1 MTRLTP
7 VEPANATGHVKQLF
21 DGPLAGKHLNIFKG
35 MAAAPA
41 LLDGYLAFSGAL
53 AKGTLSLK
61 ERETVQLAIG
71 AANSCDYC
79 QAAHT
84 AIGKGG
90 GLTEAQTV
98 AARRGSGTGDPKLD
112 AVAKFA
118 LSLHEKRGNVS
129 DADVQAF
136 RSAGYGDAAI
146 GEVIAN
152 YALATLTNYFNHL
165 NETPVDFPTPPA
177 L

>member
-7 VEPANATGHVKQLF
+7 VEPAQATGRAKEIF
-21 DGPLAGKHLNIFKG
+21 DGPLAGKHFNIFKG
-35 MAAAPA
+35 MAASPA

-53 AKGTLSLK
+53 AKGKLSLK

-90 GLTEAQTV
+90 GLTDAQTV
-98 AARRGSGTGDPKLD
+98 AARRGSGTGDPKLE
-112 AVAKFA
+112 ALTKFA
-118 LSLHEKRGNVS
+118 LAMHEKRGNIS
-129 DADVQAF
+129 DADVKAF
-136 RSAGYGDAAI
+136 RDAGYGDEAI
-146 GEVIAN
+146 GEVVAN

-165 NETPVDFPTPPA
+165 NQTPVDFPTPQA